1 MRAKVDVTRGMG
13 SKPGS
18 VIPWEPRK
26 ETVPRRRE
34 ALVSKE
40 SEAYVEWKET
50 EMTDTDN
57 AFRKW
62 AVRRSGS
69 C

>member
-1 MRAKVDVTRGMG
+1 MRAKVDVTRETG

-18 VIPWEPRK
+18 VIPWEPGK

-40 SEAYVEWKET
+40 SEAYLEWKET
-50 EMTDTDN
+50 EMTNMDN
-57 AFRKW
+57 AFKKW
-62 AVRRSGS
+62 AV
-69 C
+69 